1 MVSNPALTP
10 FKASAGPNFPGE
22 LLPVATDRTDAET
35 SLARRA
41 REQMG
46 RRYRVAR
53 ILEGPWCL
61 CRPTG
66 RSLDDL
72 RLHPARHPF
81 DGLGHGARRWRRCG
95 ARNRLRTDRLEFRGR
110 QALTP
115 ESGQLLNLGSLK
127 THLLAIVRRDPVDH
141 LVVGVHADVKRL
153 VLDRD
158 GHAGLCAQQA
168 ALLAEQDLLGR
179 LLAAGRA

>member
-1 MVSNPALTP
+1 MRVSKWVVDTESPEYSKAYGAYAGKRVDRWMNYDFILPGILLMDSGMVPAGGG
-10 FKASAGPNFPGE
+10 AA
-22 LLPVATDRTDAET
+22 
-35 SLARRA
+35 A
-41 REQMG
+41 RE
-46 RRYRVAR
+46 
-53 ILEGPWCL
+53 
-61 CRPTG
+61 TG
-66 RSLDDL
+66 
-72 RLHPARHPF
+72 LHT
-81 DGLGHGARRWRRCG
+81 DG
-95 ARNRLRTDRLEFRGR
+95 LEFRGR

-158 GHAGLCAQQA
+158 GHTGLCAQQA